1 MTASLLQMCGVGLG
15 PGAQAED
22 YRASFWVLRQIISE
36 VLLQCA
42 DINILSKRVVTLR
55 ESRDHR
61 DQLAGAQKSCYY
73 GD

>member
-1 MTASLLQMCGVGLG
+1 MTASLLHMCGVGLG

-22 YRASFWVLRQIISE
+22 YRASLWVSRQIISE
-36 VLLQCA
+36 VLLQRE
-42 DINILSKRVVTLR
+42 DINILSKHLR

-61 DQLAGAQKSCYY
+61 DQLAGAQKSRYY